1 MISASFNKFYE
12 VKGLKVNELRN
23 SSSTVGFW
31 AVFALML
38 MALAASWATASAQD
52 DATEDLIEM
61 GLELYQN
68 RSYEEALE
76 AYDQALLLSP
86 DDARAWMGKGKVF
99 SALGDYNRSLLAYQ
113 NATGIS
119 PGDPEAW
126 FGVGLNRFLLRDL
139 NESLKALNRTLEM
152 DGNYTRAWELKSA
165 VLAQMDKND
174 EALEAS
180 KRARMTS
187 GPSDTEMLSHSWVSE
202 SFILRQM
209 GRDDEV
215 LAALENATTIDP
227 QNYDAWILLGEA
239 LQGRGEYSR
248 SLAVFD
254 SLLSNIA
261 PTSPPFLALVL
272 IDKGSV
278 LLDMGRYE
286 EARVI
291 YQQTIDL
298 NFSLDPLDQYYL
310 GRAEFGMGAT
320 LLRLGDYEEALE
332 AFNRSIEA
340 EPRLADDAWRGI
352 GDARMGL
359 GSYEEALQAYDR
371 ALEMYQMYPEFA
383 NVERGHAWK
392 GRGDALMALG
402 RDDDALLAYQNATI
416 AYDLA
421 IEMPDQARQGYP
433 LNGEFWQ
440 SRGAVLEALG
450 LGAQAEES
458 YGKAR
463 EMGYGN

>member
-1 MISASFNKFYE
+1 MISAFFNKFYE

-23 SSSTVGFW
+23 SSSTAGFW
-31 AVFALML
+31 AVFVLLLA
-38 MALAASWATASAQD
+38 ALAASWATASAVED
-52 DATEDLIEM
+52 TAEDLIDM

-68 RSYEEALE
+68 RSYQEALE
-76 AYDQALLLSP
+76 AYDQALFLSP
-86 DDARAWMGKGKVF
+86 DDVRAWMGKGKVF
-99 SALGDYNRSLLAYQ
+99 SALGDYNQSILAYQ
-113 NATGIS
+113 NATRIS
-119 PGDPEAW
+119 PDDPEAW
-126 FGVGLNRFLLRDL
+126 FGVGLNRFLLQDL
-139 NESLKALNRTLEM
+139 NDSLKALDRALEM

-165 VLAQMDKND
+165 VLAQMGKND

-209 GRDDEV
+209 GRDGEL
-215 LAALENATTIDP
+215 LAALENATTLDP

-239 LQGRGEYSR
+239 LQGRGEYDR
-248 SLAVFD
+248 SLAAFD

-278 LLDMGRYE
+278 LIDMGRYE
-286 EARVI
+286 EARGL

-298 NFSLDPLDQYYL
+298 DFSDESLDQYYL
-310 GRAEFGMGAT
+310 GRAWIGEGVS
-320 LLRLGDYEEALE
+320 LLRLGDYEAALE
-332 AFNRSIEA
+332 AFNRSMEA

-352 GDARMGL
+352 GDGRMGL
-359 GSYEEALQAYDR
+359 GSYVEALQAYDM
-371 ALEMYQMYPEFA
+371 ALEMYPEFINA
-383 NVERGHAWK
+383 ERGHAWK
-392 GRGDALMALG
+392 GRGDALMAIG
-402 RDDDALLAYQNATI
+402 RDDDALLAYQNASI

-421 IEMPDQARQGYP
+421 IEMPDQGRQSYP
-433 LNGEFWQ
+433 LNGMFWQ
-440 SRGAVLEALG
+440 SRGAVLEVLG
-450 LGAQAEES
+450 LGAQAEEA

-463 EMGYGN
+463 EMSYGN